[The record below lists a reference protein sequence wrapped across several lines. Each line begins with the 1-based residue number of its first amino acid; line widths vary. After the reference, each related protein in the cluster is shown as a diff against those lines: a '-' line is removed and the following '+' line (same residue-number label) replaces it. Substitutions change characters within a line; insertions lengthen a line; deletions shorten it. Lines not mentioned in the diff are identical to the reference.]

1 MINSNH
7 VLRRQLSLMAW
18 GATALCAWVLLLAV
32 YGIHNHNQASP
43 YATNTSAPAGQD
55 K

>member
-1 MINSNH
+1 MINSNY

-18 GATALCAWVLLLAV
+18 GAAALCAWVLLLAV

-43 YATNTSAPAGQD
+43 YTANTAAPAAQD

>member
-18 GATALCAWVLLLAV
+18 GAAALCAWVLLLAV
-32 YGIHNHNQASP
+32 YGIHNHNRTSP
-43 YATNTSAPAGQD
+43 YSANTAAPTVQD